1 MNSRGG
7 AMSSNL
13 PNSAEK
19 STNPTVAPNSYV
31 QGLLVPIL
39 FFMSVFAGGSSFAFR
54 KRWCQID
61 WRLLG
66 ECYQYVYH
74 KLHTHEHI

>member
-13 PNSAEK
+13 PNYAEK

-31 QGLLVPIL
+31 QGDPAGRVLYCFFKRLFLQVVQALLL
-39 FFMSVFAGGSSFAFR
+39 ESGGV
-54 KRWCQID
+54 K
-61 WRLLG
+61 
-66 ECYQYVYH
+66 
-74 KLHTHEHI
+74 